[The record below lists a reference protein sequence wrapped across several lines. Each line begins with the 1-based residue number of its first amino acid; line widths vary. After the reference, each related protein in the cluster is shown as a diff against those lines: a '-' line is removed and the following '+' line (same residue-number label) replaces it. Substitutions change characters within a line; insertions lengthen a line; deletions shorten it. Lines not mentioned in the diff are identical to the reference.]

1 MATPDNSN
9 LAKAGIGFL
18 PRFIHRGDSL
28 TQIRLRVGIP
38 KTYHQEPVIS
48 QLTAN
53 YGLLVNIT
61 GAMLGEDTS
70 GQGWFDLEL
79 RGTPNQIQSG
89 LAYLQ
94 ELELKIWGRPN
105 ADGDG
110 WHY

>member
-1 MATPDNSN
+1 MKLM
-9 LAKAGIGFL
+9 LA
-18 PRFIHRGDSL
+18 DSP

-38 KTYHQEPVIS
+38 KTYNQEPVIS
-48 QLTAN
+48 RLTAD

-61 GAMLGEDTS
+61 GAMLGSDS
-70 GQGWFDLEL
+70 GGQGWFDLEL

-94 ELELKIWGRPN
+94 KLKLKIWGRPN

-110 WHY
+110 WHC

>member
-1 MATPDNSN
+1 MDR
-9 LAKAGIGFL
+9 KAC
-18 PRFIHRGDSL
+18 RFMLGDSP

-38 KTYHQEPVIS
+38 KIYHQEPVIS
-48 QLTAN
+48 RLTTDC
-53 YGLLVNIT
+53 GLLVNIT
-61 GAMLGEDTS
+61 GAMLSLDTG
-70 GQGWFDLEL
+70 GQGLFDLEL

-110 WHY
+110 WHC